1 MKNSM
6 KISLRIVHDGSERL
20 LVAGPA
26 AIVAF
31 ERHWSLGIGK
41 AMSEVRV
48 EHLAWLAHRAAWQE
62 AQAGNGP
69 AVKPFDTWLDALEDI
84 EAVGDEDDDSPL
96 SSAGTA

>member
-6 KISLRIVHDGSERL
+6 KITFRVVHDGAERL

-31 ERHWSLGIGK
+31 ERHWGVGIGK

-48 EHLAWLAHRAAWQE
+48 EHSAWLAHRAAWQE

-69 AVKPFDTWLDALEDI
+69 AVKPFDAWLDLLDDI
-84 EAVGDEDDDSPL
+84 ESVGEDDEVPL
-96 SSAGTA
+96 DGTP